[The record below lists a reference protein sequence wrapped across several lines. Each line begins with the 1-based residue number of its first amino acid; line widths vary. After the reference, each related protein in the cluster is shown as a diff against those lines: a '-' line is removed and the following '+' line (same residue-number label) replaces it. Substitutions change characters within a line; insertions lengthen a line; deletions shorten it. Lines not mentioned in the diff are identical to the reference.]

1 MKISKLYKYPIKS
14 LTPFETDSLSLNS
27 HGYIDGD
34 RLFGFRFNNAGERTD
49 LTWQRKT
56 NFAALMHMPQIAR
69 LKVNYNESERKIK
82 IVSEGE
88 VIVDG
93 NVDTER
99 EIIEKKFTEYV
110 LSTDSELI
118 KKFPERFPF
127 ILVGGDDGNNFHDT
141 ASGGVTLHSQESL
154 EDLQKITGFNLAHT
168 RFRTNIIIEES
179 DAWNELNW
187 IGKKIKINQNNFVVE
202 KAVPRCL
209 AINCNPD
216 TGERDHNLLKSM
228 LQIQA
233 ARPPE
238 FAIKLIP
245 QELKGV
251 INIGDEV
258 KVIKS

>member
-14 LTPFETDSLSLNS
+14 LTPFETESLSLNS

-34 RLFGFRFNNAGERTD
+34 RLFGFRFNNAGKRTD
-49 LTWQRKT
+49 LAWQRKT

-69 LKVNYNESERKIK
+69 LKVNYNELERKIK
-82 IVSEGE
+82 IVSEGKVVVE
-88 VIVDG
+88 E
-93 NVDTER
+93 NVDSAR
-99 EIIEKKFTEYV
+99 EIIEEKFTDYV

-127 ILVGGDDGNNFHDT
+127 ILVGGNDGNNFHDT

-154 EDLQKITGFNLAHT
+154 DDLKKITGFNLVHT
-168 RFRTNIIIEES
+168 RFRTNIIIEDS
-179 DAWNELNW
+179 DPWNELNW
-187 IGKKIKINQNNFVVE
+187 IGKQININQNNFFVE

-228 LQIQA
+228 LQIQDV
-233 ARPPE
+233 RPPE

-245 QELKGV
+245 QESKGI
-251 INIGDEV
+251 INIGDDV
-258 KVIKS
+258 QVI

>member
-14 LTPFETDSLSLNS
+14 LTPFETESLSLNS

-34 RLFGFRFNNAGERTD
+34 RLFGFRFNNSGERTD

-69 LKVNYNESERKIK
+69 LKVNYNELDRKMK
-82 IVSEGE
+82 IESEGK
-88 VIVDG
+88 VIVNE
-93 NVDTER
+93 NVDTAR
-99 EIIEKKFTEYV
+99 EIIEKKFTDYV

-127 ILVGGDDGNNFHDT
+127 LLVGGDDGNNFHDT

-154 EDLQKITGFNLAHT
+154 EDLKKITGFDLSHT
-168 RFRTNIIIEES
+168 RFRTNIIIEDSEP
-179 DAWNELNW
+179 WNELNW
-187 IGKKIKINQNNFVVE
+187 IGKKININQNNFVVE

-209 AINCNPD
+209 AINCNPE
-216 TGERDHNLLKSM
+216 TGVRDHNLLKSM
-228 LQIQA
+228 LQIQD

-245 QELKGV
+245 QELKGI
-251 INIGDEV
+251 INIGDEI
-258 KVIKS
+258 KVI

>member
-1 MKISKLYKYPIKS
+1 MCIRDRYKYPIKS
-14 LTPFETDSLSLNS
+14 LTPFETESLSLNS

-34 RLFGFRFNNAGERTD
+34 RLFGFRFNNSGERTD

-69 LKVNYNESERKIK
+69 LKVNYNELDRKMK
-82 IVSEGE
+82 IESEGK
-88 VIVDG
+88 VIVNE
-93 NVDTER
+93 NVDTAR
-99 EIIEKKFTEYV
+99 EIIEKKFTDYV

-127 ILVGGDDGNNFHDT
+127 LLVGGDDGNNFHDT

-154 EDLQKITGFNLAHT
+154 EDLKKITGFDLSHT
-168 RFRTNIIIEES
+168 RFRTNIIIEDSEP
-179 DAWNELNW
+179 WNELNW
-187 IGKKIKINQNNFVVE
+187 IGKKININQNNFVVE

-209 AINCNPD
+209 AINCNPA

-228 LQIQA
+228 LQIQD

-245 QELKGV
+245 QELKGI
-251 INIGDEV
+251 INIGDEI
-258 KVIKS
+258 KVI

>member
-14 LTPFETDSLSLNS
+14 LTPFETESLSLNS

-34 RLFGFRFNNAGERTD
+34 RLFGFRFNNSGERTD

-69 LKVNYNESERKIK
+69 LKVNYNELDRKMKIESEVK
-82 IVSEGE
+82 VVVNE
-88 VIVDG
+88 
-93 NVDTER
+93 NVDTAR
-99 EIIEKKFTEYV
+99 EIIEKKFTDYV

-127 ILVGGDDGNNFHDT
+127 LLVGGDDGNNFHDT

-154 EDLQKITGFNLAHT
+154 EDLKKITGFDLSHT
-168 RFRTNIIIEES
+168 RFRTNIIIEDSEP
-179 DAWNELNW
+179 WNELNW
-187 IGKKIKINQNNFVVE
+187 IGKKININQNNFVVE

-209 AINCNPD
+209 AINCNPE

-228 LQIQA
+228 LQIQD

-245 QELKGV
+245 QELKGI
-251 INIGDEV
+251 INIGDEI
-258 KVIKS
+258 KVI

>member
-14 LTPFETDSLSLNS
+14 LTPFETESLSLNS

-34 RLFGFRFNNAGERTD
+34 RLFGFRFNNAGKRTD
-49 LTWQRKT
+49 LAWQRKT

-82 IVSEGE
+82 IVSEGK
-88 VIVDG
+88 VVVDE
-93 NVDTER
+93 NVDSAR
-99 EIIEKKFTEYV
+99 EIIEEKFTDYV
-110 LSTDSELI
+110 LGTDSELI

-154 EDLQKITGFNLAHT
+154 DDLKKRTGFNLVHT
-168 RFRTNIIIEES
+168 RFRTNIVIEDS
-179 DAWNELNW
+179 DPWNELNW
-187 IGKKIKINQNNFVVE
+187 IGKQININQNNFVVE

-216 TGERDHNLLKSM
+216 TGERDYNLLKSM
-228 LQIQA
+228 LQIQDV
-233 ARPPE
+233 RPPE

-245 QELKGV
+245 QESKGI
-251 INIGDEV
+251 INIGDDV
-258 KVIKS
+258 QVI

>member
-1 MKISKLYKYPIKS
+1 MTK
-14 LTPFETDSLSLNS
+14 N
-27 HGYIDGD
+27 G
-34 RLFGFRFNNAGERTD
+34 N
-49 LTWQRKT
+49 
-56 NFAALMHMPQIAR
+56 
-69 LKVNYNESERKIK
+69 KIK
-82 IVSEGE
+82 RFLPYSRQFIDQKDIKKVSEVLRKNLITQGPK
-88 VIVDG
+88 IASF
-93 NVDTER
+93 
-99 EIIEKKFTEYV
+99 EKKFTEYV

-141 ASGGVTLHSQESL
+141 ATGGVTLHSQESL
-154 EDLQKITGFNLAHT
+154 ENLKKITGFNLVHT
-168 RFRTNIIIEES
+168 RFRTNIIIEDS
-179 DAWNELNW
+179 DPWNELNW
-187 IGKKIKINQNNFVVE
+187 IGKKININQNNFVVE

-245 QELKGV
+245 QELKGI

-258 KVIKS
+258 KVI

>member
-14 LTPFETDSLSLNS
+14 LTPFETESLSLNS

-34 RLFGFRFNNAGERTD
+34 RLFGFRFNNSGERTD

-69 LKVNYNESERKIK
+69 LKVNYNELDRKMK
-82 IVSEGE
+82 IESEGK
-88 VIVDG
+88 VIVNE
-93 NVDTER
+93 NVDTAR
-99 EIIEKKFTEYV
+99 EIIEKKFTDYV

-127 ILVGGDDGNNFHDT
+127 LLVGGDDGNNFHDT

-154 EDLQKITGFNLAHT
+154 EDLKKITGFDLSHT
-168 RFRTNIIIEES
+168 RFRTNIIIEDS

-187 IGKKIKINQNNFVVE
+187 IGKKININQNNFVVE

-209 AINCNPD
+209 AINCNPE

-228 LQIQA
+228 LQIQD

-245 QELKGV
+245 QELKGI
-251 INIGDEV
+251 INIGDEI
-258 KVIKS
+258 KVI

>member
-1 MKISKLYKYPIKS
+1 M
-14 LTPFETDSLSLNS
+14 
-27 HGYIDGD
+27 
-34 RLFGFRFNNAGERTD
+34 
-49 LTWQRKT
+49 
-56 NFAALMHMPQIAR
+56 
-69 LKVNYNESERKIK
+69 
-82 IVSEGE
+82 
-88 VIVDG
+88 
-93 NVDTER
+93 
-99 EIIEKKFTEYV
+99 
-110 LSTDSELI
+110 
-118 KKFPERFPF
+118 
-127 ILVGGDDGNNFHDT
+127 
-141 ASGGVTLHSQESL
+141 
-154 EDLQKITGFNLAHT
+154 
-168 RFRTNIIIEES
+168 FRTNIIIEES

>member
-14 LTPFETDSLSLNS
+14 LTPFETESLSLNS

-34 RLFGFRFNNAGERTD
+34 RLFGFRFNNSGERTD

-69 LKVNYNESERKIK
+69 LKVNYNELDRKIK
-82 IVSEGE
+82 IESEGK
-88 VIVDG
+88 VIVNE
-93 NVDTER
+93 NVDTAR
-99 EIIEKKFTEYV
+99 EIIEKKFTDYV

-127 ILVGGDDGNNFHDT
+127 LLVGGDDGNNFHDT

-154 EDLQKITGFNLAHT
+154 EDLKKITGFDLSHT
-168 RFRTNIIIEES
+168 RFRTNIIIEDS

-187 IGKKIKINQNNFVVE
+187 IGKKININQNNFVVE

-209 AINCNPD
+209 AINCNPE

-228 LQIQA
+228 LQIQD

-245 QELKGV
+245 QELKGI
-251 INIGDEV
+251 INIGDEI
-258 KVIKS
+258 KVI

>member
-14 LTPFETDSLSLNS
+14 LTPFETESLSLNS

-34 RLFGFRFNNAGERTD
+34 RLFGFRFNNSGERTD

-69 LKVNYNESERKIK
+69 LKVNYNELERKIK
-82 IVSEGE
+82 IVSEGK
-88 VIVDG
+88 VVVDE
-93 NVDTER
+93 NVDSAR
-99 EIIEKKFTEYV
+99 EIIEEKFTDYV

-127 ILVGGDDGNNFHDT
+127 ILVGGNDGNNFHDT

-154 EDLQKITGFNLAHT
+154 DDLKKRTGFNLVHT
-168 RFRTNIIIEES
+168 RFRTNIIIEDS
-179 DAWNELNW
+179 DPWNELNW
-187 IGKKIKINQNNFVVE
+187 IGKQININQNNFFVE

-228 LQIQA
+228 LQIQDV
-233 ARPPE
+233 RPPE

-245 QELKGV
+245 QESKGI
-251 INIGDEV
+251 INIGDDV
-258 KVIKS
+258 QVI

>member
-14 LTPFETDSLSLNS
+14 LTPFETESLSLNS

-34 RLFGFRFNNAGERTD
+34 RLFGFRFNNSGERTD

-69 LKVNYNESERKIK
+69 LKVNYNELDRKMK
-82 IVSEGE
+82 IESEGK
-88 VIVDG
+88 VIVNE
-93 NVDTER
+93 NVDTAR
-99 EIIEKKFTEYV
+99 EIIEKKFTDYV

-127 ILVGGDDGNNFHDT
+127 LLVGGDDGNNFHDT

-154 EDLQKITGFNLAHT
+154 EDLKKITGFDLSHT
-168 RFRTNIIIEES
+168 RFRTNIIIEDSEP
-179 DAWNELNW
+179 WNELNW
-187 IGKKIKINQNNFVVE
+187 IGKKININQNNFVVE

-209 AINCNPD
+209 AINCNPE
-216 TGERDHNLLKSM
+216 TGERDHNLLISM
-228 LQIQA
+228 LQIQD

-245 QELKGV
+245 QELKGI
-251 INIGDEV
+251 INIGDEI
-258 KVIKS
+258 KVI